1 MAQINIQTV
10 PHSQTKPSAIV
21 STIEVPTPPVSPPP
35 QAPRTISELISLRAR
50 LARDQPILG
59 YPTQG
64 VQYVEYTYGQIDN
77 FATSGA
83 RLLAP
88 HLPLRPNSATPEA
101 VVAIL
106 GPSSL
111 DYFVTVLA
119 LSRLGFTVLFLSTR
133 ISEAAYVSLL
143 KSTKCTNICIDPSFE
158 KTISGGV
165 KTQVPGLNILNVL
178 SKSQY
183 GSFDNGNVSNQ
194 QLDLSQ
200 ESSKVSW
207 IIHSSGSTGLPKPIY
222 QTHAAALRNYE
233 NNMGLEGFITLPLFH
248 AHGLSSVLR
257 GFTSH
262 KRIFMYNASIPLTSQ
277 NLLDIFRQYQFEI
290 FYGVPYALKLLSESD
305 EGLQMLASM
314 KVVMFGG
321 SACPDGLGDLLVE
334 NGVNLISHY
343 GTTET
348 GQLMTSFRPAGDK
361 AWNYLRVHDKLA
373 PFVRF
378 EPQGGNLFELVILD
392 GWPSKVATNREDGA
406 YATKD
411 LFEPHPSIE
420 AAWKY
425 GGRLD
430 DTIVLM
436 NGEKAIPIPT
446 EMAVR
451 HNALVKDAV
460 IFGAGKARLGMM
472 IIASDAASDLQEE
485 ALIDTLWPTIE
496 KENRDSP
503 GFAQISR
510 EMVVVLPAGTTYP
523 QTDKGTLIR
532 QAFYKAFAQQI
543 EELYQKLEATAT
555 GTLVLNDVEMRSYL
569 REQILNFVPGLDAQD
584 IADET
589 DLFSLGVDSLQSSRL
604 RGKILQDVQLNGHKI
619 SQNIVFE
626 QPSIAKLA
634 TALIAARDGAA
645 TVSANV
651 EDEMASLIS
660 KYAQF
665 PAHVPT
671 QSQSDHK
678 IVVVTGA
685 TGSLGAHVAAQL
697 AVRED
702 ITEVCC
708 LVRAPSQRSA
718 MRRTLK
724 SMQDRAVLHS
734 LPLEARRKITA
745 YPSNFA
751 QSDLGLDAAVL
762 DHLKSGIVSLIHCAW
777 SVNFNKRLSSFEAD
791 CIAGARNL
799 MMLCL
804 AAQGPKP
811 ASFNFCSSVSTVART
826 PGPLVPE
833 ALPESL
839 QCAQGMGYAQS
850 KLVTEHIIAK
860 AAEQTGMAARVLR
873 VGQIVADTTHGIWNN
888 TEAIPLMLQAATT
901 IGVLPTLDELPRWL
915 PVDVVANSVNDI
927 SLSGSTV
934 SFFNVVNPNT
944 FHWTDDLLSALENA
958 GLTFERVSQREWVK
972 RLRASN
978 SDVTT
983 NPTFKLLEF
992 FASKYD
998 HDRPAKTGLDYETKA
1013 LEALSPA
1020 IRSCPALTQDLVNR
1034 FVQNFLATSWTT
1046 TSSTSTTPQT
1056 TEPESLQKTTLVVL
1070 AGPCGSGKSSVA
1082 TNLAHRLACPSIEGD
1097 SLHDAIAITKMSN
1110 GVPLS
1115 SLDREIWLARVRIA
1129 ILERL
1134 RAAQMLDPLS
1144 VPKQII
1150 LTCSALKRQ
1159 HRAALRHMLSDGSLV
1174 TQFVMLEASED
1185 ELVRRVEGRRG
1196 HYMKSNMIRSQLEAL
1211 EQPAVEERDVLPVD
1225 TEGSD
1230 GDSIVEEVCEVLGY

>member
-1 MAQINIQTV
+1 MAQITAPTEPQ
-10 PHSQTKPSAIV
+10 SLTKPSAIP
-21 STIEVPTPPVSPPP
+21 STIEILTPPVSPPP
-35 QAPRTISELISLRAR
+35 PAPRTISELISVRAQ

-64 VQYVEYTYGQIDN
+64 VEYVEYTYGQIDN
-77 FATSGA
+77 FATSAA
-83 RLLAP
+83 RHLAAQ
-88 HLPLRPNSATPEA
+88 LPVRSSSTADGA

-143 KSTKCTNICIDPSFE
+143 KSTQCTNICIDPSFE
-158 KTISGGV
+158 KTIGGGV
-165 KTQVPGLNILNVL
+165 KARVPDLNILHVP

-183 GSFDNGNVSNQ
+183 ETVNDDTTIPGQ
-194 QLDLSQ
+194 QLDLAQ
-200 ESSKVSW
+200 ETSKVSW

-257 GFTSH
+257 GFTSY
-262 KRIFMYNASIPLTSQ
+262 KRIFMYSASIPLTSQ
-277 NLLDIFRQYQFEI
+277 NLLDIFRQYKFEI
-290 FYGVPYALKLLSESD
+290 LYGVPYALKLLSESD

-321 SACPDGLGDLLVE
+321 SACPDGLGNLLVDH
-334 NGVNLISHY
+334 NVNLISHY

-361 AWNYLRVHDKLA
+361 AWNYLRIDAKLA

-392 GWPSKVATNREDGA
+392 GWPSKVATNRDDGA

-411 LFEPHPSIE
+411 LFEPHPSIV

-436 NGEKAIPIPT
+436 NGEKAIPIPM

-451 HNALVKDAV
+451 HNALVKDTAV
-460 IFGAGKARLGMM
+460 FGAGKATLGMM
-472 IIASDAASDLQEE
+472 IIASDAASELTDN
-485 ALIDTLWPTIE
+485 ALVDKLWPIIE
-496 KENRDSP
+496 KENQDAP
-503 GFAQISR
+503 AYAQISR
-510 EMVVVLPAGTTYP
+510 EMVVVLPAGTAYP
-523 QTDKGTLIR
+523 STDKGTLIR
-532 QAFYKAFAQQI
+532 QAFYKTFAKQI
-543 EELYQKLEATAT
+543 EELYQKLEASAT
-555 GTLVLNDVEMRSYL
+555 GTFVLNDAEMRSYL
-569 REQILNFVPGLDAQD
+569 REQILNFVPGVDAQD

-604 RGKILQDVQLNGHKI
+604 RSKILQDIQLNGNKI

-634 TALIAARDGAA
+634 SALIAAREGAA
-645 TVSANV
+645 TVAANV
-651 EDEMASLIS
+651 EDDMASLIS
-660 KYAQF
+660 KYAQL
-665 PAHVPT
+665 PAHVPKPF
-671 QSQSDHK
+671 QSGHK

-685 TGSLGAHVAAQL
+685 TGSLGAHVVAQL
-697 AVRED
+697 AVRPD

-708 LVRAPSQRSA
+708 LVRAASQKSA
-718 MRRTLK
+718 MRRALK
-724 SMQDRAVLHS
+724 SMHDRAVLHS

-745 YPSNFA
+745 YPSNLGQA
-751 QSDLGLDAAVL
+751 DLGLEEEVL
-762 DHLKSGIVSLIHCAW
+762 SHLKSGIVSLIHCAW

-791 CIAGARNL
+791 CIAGAKNL
-799 MMLCL
+799 MLLCL
-804 AAQGPKP
+804 AAQAPNP

-826 PGPLVPE
+826 PGSVVPE
-833 ALPESL
+833 ALPESFR
-839 QCAQGMGYAQS
+839 CAQGMGYAQS
-850 KLVTEHIIAK
+850 KLVTENIIAK

-901 IGVLPTLDELPRWL
+901 IGVLPTLDERPRWL
-915 PVDVVANSVNDI
+915 PVDVVASSVNDI
-927 SLSGSTV
+927 SLSESTGT
-934 SFFNVVNPNT
+934 FFNVVNPNS
-944 FHWTDDLLSALENA
+944 FHWTRDLLSALECT
-958 GLTFERVSQREWVK
+958 GLRFERVSQREWIS
-972 RLRASN
+972 RLRSSN
-978 SDVTT
+978 PDVIT

-998 HDRPAKTGLDYETKA
+998 HDRPAKAGLDYETKA
-1013 LEALSPA
+1013 METLSPA
-1020 IRSCPALTQDLVNR
+1020 VRNCPALTQDLVNK

-1046 TSSTSTTPQT
+1046 AAQIHTPSPTEQTTTPQ
-1056 TEPESLQKTTLVVL
+1056 QKTTLIVL
-1070 AGPCGSGKSSVA
+1070 AGPCGSGKSSVS
-1082 TNLAHRLACPSIEGD
+1082 TNLAHRLSCPIIEGD
-1097 SLHDAIAITKMSN
+1097 SVHDAIAITKKWPTTAKS
-1110 GVPLS
+1110 
-1115 SLDREIWLARVRIA
+1115 
-1129 ILERL
+1129 
-1134 RAAQMLDPLS
+1134 
-1144 VPKQII
+1144 
-1150 LTCSALKRQ
+1150 
-1159 HRAALRHMLSDGSLV
+1159 GSL
-1174 TQFVMLEASED
+1174 ASE
-1185 ELVRRVEGRRG
+1185 
-1196 HYMKSNMIRSQLEAL
+1196 SPS
-1211 EQPAVEERDVLPVD
+1211 
-1225 TEGSD
+1225 
-1230 GDSIVEEVCEVLGY
+1230 